1 MNIYARFF
9 DHDTLVGSVE
19 ELVSFLSAIPDI
31 TLTNELVDDIRAYVA
46 GDMPYPKRYKI
57 RPRVYFI
64 LIKTTAATMEEFK
77 ANRKEKAPAV
87 PEGEPMN
94 PKEIKTSLL
103 QENRFGWYRGSITFK
118 RVMLIPG
125 TGKFQY
131 QDTRFE
137 AVTVA
142 ESGLDCYNRIVGYLK
157 ERSDVDM
164 RSQFPSA
171 KGANFSFQYIGEEL
185 TPASDSA
192 GKDNARSTDGKG
204 GAEMKETPREKAV
217 EA

>member
-9 DHDTLVGSVE
+9 DHDTLVSSVE

-31 TLTNELVDDIRAYVA
+31 TLTDELVDDIRAYVA

-77 ANRKEKAPAV
+77 ANRKEKPPV
-87 PEGEPMN
+87 VSEGDTLN
-94 PKEIKTSLL
+94 PKEFKTSLL
-103 QENRFGWYRGSITFK
+103 QEKHSGWYRGSITFK
-118 RVMLIPG
+118 RVLLIPG

-131 QDTRFE
+131 QDTYFE

-142 ESGLDCYNRIVGYLK
+142 DSGLGCYNRIVSHLK
-157 ERSDVDM
+157 DRSDVDM

-185 TPASDSA
+185 
-192 GKDNARSTDGKG
+192 G
-204 GAEMKETPREKAV
+204 GAVRAETSGTAASAESEERLLPEAV
-217 EA
+217 GV